1 MARLL
6 LLIDLKNNSSWV
18 IYKLP
23 GGIKLED
30 TMKNKEKLKLEEIK
44 VLSFVTTLDNNEQ
57 KNALAGMNRGLDLTS
72 LRLFC

>member
-1 MARLL
+1 
-6 LLIDLKNNSSWV
+6 
-18 IYKLP
+18 
-23 GGIKLED
+23 
-30 TMKNKEKLKLEEIK
+30 MKNKEKLKLEEIK